1 MLHPGR
7 VVQLREVRDGDLPA
21 LFAHQADP
29 VGSAMADFPSRDRA
43 AFDAHWARIRADP
56 ACLVRAVVVDG
67 EVVGNIGSW
76 DGEDGRELGYWIG
89 QPHWG
94 RGIATAAVGALL
106 LLDPVRPMH
115 AHVVAH
121 NVASLRVLSTH
132 GFVVVATGPHGV
144 DLILH

>member
-1 MLHPGR
+1 ML
-7 VVQLREVRDGDLPA
+7 LREVRDDDLPA

-29 VGSAMADFPSRDRA
+29 VAAAMADFPSRDQD
-43 AFDAHWARIRADP
+43 AFDVHWTRIRADP

-121 NVASLRVLSTH
+121 NLASLRVLSKH
-132 GFVVVATGPHGV
+132 GFAIVATGPDGV
-144 DLILH
+144 DLVLR